1 MANIEI
7 KPENSVEIIQC
18 AYTYLERLYSDDKR
32 NIVDYTYRF
41 TYKSYMRNALL
52 VINDDKVPYRTRNT
66 SAKRYQTTL
75 SGFLFV
81 NARLHTHYF
90 FLPEESLIIE
100 YDNGKFNV
108 LDFLYSDKRN
118 DDDYS
123 KILNKL
129 FSSLNY
135 EEFACFKNFNTFVDD
150 HIIESDFEVKLTAQI
165 KDKLRS
171 YLSVLSTSRY
181 YAPQCVHRYNG
192 IFNYWVK
199 HFFNL
204 NDERSYDIGFDVNL
218 DLTHKEHFWIFKS
231 SSLKAREDIYEEI
244 QSIDNWFGGI
254 FDDISATLSSVFG
267 KTLSS
272 NLNIVNALTLNTYH
286 CLKNLGNVAFFIPY
300 HNEQS
305 LNGYFDVFPCLE
317 TPQGYIDIFSVN
329 TNELRLFNGDVID
342 LSDKNTSVLDYIPAS
357 YNLDNRNNFH
367 AFSEYSY
374 TLVFSQENCNKL
386 MQEYPNYVYA
396 KSMENIRQAE
406 KDKLLDISEDEFL
419 DKMRE
424 LYQLRKEII
433 EAQQEDI
440 EFNCKL
446 LDECIGKEITV
457 I

>member
-7 KPENSVEIIQC
+7 KPENSVEIIQR

-267 KTLSS
+267 KILSS

-440 EFNCKL
+440 EFNCKI
-446 LDECIGKEITV
+446 LDECIGKEINV

>member
-7 KPENSVEIIQC
+7 KPENSVEIIQR

-41 TYKSYMRNALL
+41 TYKSDMRNALL

-81 NARLHTHYF
+81 NARLHNHYF
-90 FLPEESLIIE
+90 VLPEESLIIE
-100 YDNGKFNV
+100 YNDGKFNV

-118 DDDYS
+118 DDDYG
-123 KILNKL
+123 KILDKL
-129 FSSLNY
+129 FSSLDY
-135 EEFACFKNFNTFVDD
+135 QEFACFKNFNTFVDD
-150 HIIESDFEVKLTAQI
+150 HIIESDFEAKLTAKT

-171 YLSVLSTSRY
+171 YLSGISISRY

-192 IFNYWVK
+192 IFNYWIK

-204 NDERSYDIGFDVNL
+204 NDERSYDIGFDINL
-218 DLTHKEHFWIFKS
+218 DLAHKEHFWIFKS
-231 SSLKAREDIYEEI
+231 GSLKAREDIYEEN

-286 CLKNLGNVAFFIPY
+286 CLKNLGNVSFFIPY
-300 HNEQS
+300 NNEQS

-342 LSDKNTSVLDYIPAS
+342 LSDNNISILDYIPAS

-367 AFSEYSY
+367 AFSEYSHM
-374 TLVFSQENCNKL
+374 LIFRQDNCNKL

-433 EAQQEDI
+433 EAQQENI

>member
-7 KPENSVEIIQC
+7 KPENSVEIIQR

-329 TNELRLFNGDVID
+329 TNEFRLFNGDVID

>member
-7 KPENSVEIIQC
+7 KPENSVEIIQR
-18 AYTYLERLYSDDKR
+18 AYTYLELLYSDDKR

-386 MQEYPNYVYA
+386 MREYPNYVYA
-396 KSMENIRQAE
+396 QSMENIRQAE

-440 EFNCKL
+440 EFNCRI

>member
-1 MANIEI
+1 MTQLEHI
-7 KPENSVEIIQC
+7 PENSVEIIQRT
-18 AYTYLERLYSDDKR
+18 YTYLERLYSDDKR
-32 NIVDYTYRF
+32 NILDYTYRF
-41 TYKSYMRNALL
+41 TYKSYMRHTYR
-52 VINDDKVPYRTRNT
+52 VINDDKVPHRTRNT
-66 SAKRYQTTL
+66 LAKRYQTTL

-81 NARLHTHYF
+81 NARLHNHYF
-90 FLPEESLIIE
+90 VLPEESLIIE

-118 DDDYS
+118 DDDYG
-123 KILNKL
+123 KILDKL

-135 EEFACFKNFNTFVDD
+135 EEFACFKNFNTFASDQM
-150 HIIESDFEVKLTAQI
+150 IESDFEAKLTTQT
-165 KDKLRS
+165 KDKLQS
-171 YLSVLSTSRY
+171 YLSGISISRY
-181 YAPQCVHRYNG
+181 YAPQCVHRYKG
-192 IFNYWVK
+192 IFNDWVK

-204 NDERSYDIGFDVNL
+204 NDEHSYDIGFDVNL
-218 DLTHKEHFWIFKS
+218 DLTHKEHFWIFKK

-244 QSIDNWFGGI
+244 QIIDNRLGGI
-254 FDDISATLSSVFG
+254 FDDISATLSGVFG

-272 NLNIVNALTLNTYH
+272 SLNIVNALTFNTYP
-286 CLKNLGNVAFFIPY
+286 CLKNLGSVLFFIPY

-305 LNGYFDVFPCLE
+305 LNGYFNVFPCLE

-329 TNELRLFNGDVID
+329 SNELKLFNGDVID
-342 LSDKNTSVLDYIPAS
+342 LNDKNTRILDYIPTS

-386 MQEYPNYVYA
+386 MQEYPNYVYTE
-396 KSMENIRQAE
+396 SMKNIRQAE

-419 DKMRE
+419 NKMRE

-440 EFNCKL
+440 EFNCRI

>member
-7 KPENSVEIIQC
+7 KPENSSDIIQR
-18 AYTYLERLYSDDKR
+18 AYTYLEHLYSDDKR
-32 NIVDYTYRF
+32 NILDYTYRF
-41 TYKSYMRNALL
+41 TYKSYMRHTYR
-52 VINDDKVPYRTRNT
+52 VINDDKVPYRARNT

-81 NARLHTHYF
+81 NARLCTHYF

-108 LDFLYSDKRN
+108 LDFLYSDKSN

-123 KILNKL
+123 KILDKL

-204 NDERSYDIGFDVNL
+204 NDERSYDIGFDINL
-218 DLTHKEHFWIFKS
+218 DLTHKENFWIFKS
-231 SSLKAREDIYEEI
+231 CSLKAREDIYEEI

-286 CLKNLGNVAFFIPY
+286 CLKKSWQCCIF
-300 HNEQS
+300 HS
-305 LNGYFDVFPCLE
+305 L
-317 TPQGYIDIFSVN
+317 S
-329 TNELRLFNGDVID
+329 
-342 LSDKNTSVLDYIPAS
+342 
-357 YNLDNRNNFH
+357 
-367 AFSEYSY
+367 
-374 TLVFSQENCNKL
+374 
-386 MQEYPNYVYA
+386 
-396 KSMENIRQAE
+396 
-406 KDKLLDISEDEFL
+406 
-419 DKMRE
+419 
-424 LYQLRKEII
+424 
-433 EAQQEDI
+433 
-440 EFNCKL
+440 
-446 LDECIGKEITV
+446 
-457 I
+457 

>member
-7 KPENSVEIIQC
+7 KPENSVEIIQR

-386 MQEYPNYVYA
+386 MQEYLNYVYA

>member
-7 KPENSVEIIQC
+7 KPENSVEIIQR

>member
-7 KPENSVEIIQC
+7 KPENSVEIIQR

-396 KSMENIRQAE
+396 KSIENIRQAE
-406 KDKLLDISEDEFL
+406 KDKLLDISEDKFL

>member
-7 KPENSVEIIQC
+7 KPENSVEIIQR

-218 DLTHKEHFWIFKS
+218 DLTHKEHFWIFKK

-244 QSIDNWFGGI
+244 QIIDNRLGGI
-254 FDDISATLSSVFG
+254 FDDISATLSGVFG

-272 NLNIVNALTLNTYH
+272 SLNIVNALTFNTYP
-286 CLKNLGNVAFFIPY
+286 CLKNLGSVLFFIPY

-305 LNGYFDVFPCLE
+305 LNGYFNVFPCLE

-329 TNELRLFNGDVID
+329 SNELKLFNGDVID
-342 LSDKNTSVLDYIPAS
+342 LNDKNTRILDYIPTS

-386 MQEYPNYVYA
+386 MQEYPNYVYTE
-396 KSMENIRQAE
+396 SMKNIRQAE

-419 DKMRE
+419 NKMRE

-440 EFNCKL
+440 EFNCRI

>member
-7 KPENSVEIIQC
+7 KPENSVEIIQR

-406 KDKLLDISEDEFL
+406 KDKLVDISEDEFL

>member
-1 MANIEI
+1 MTNIEI
-7 KPENSVEIIQC
+7 KPENSVEIIQR
-18 AYTYLERLYSDDKR
+18 AYTYLERLYNDDQR
-32 NIVDYTYRF
+32 NIVNYTYRF
-41 TYKSYMRNALL
+41 KYKSYMRKTNL

>member
-7 KPENSVEIIQC
+7 KPENSVEIIQR

-272 NLNIVNALTLNTYH
+272 NLNIV
-286 CLKNLGNVAFFIPY
+286 K
-300 HNEQS
+300 
-305 LNGYFDVFPCLE
+305 
-317 TPQGYIDIFSVN
+317 
-329 TNELRLFNGDVID
+329 RL
-342 LSDKNTSVLDYIPAS
+342 L
-357 YNLDNRNNFH
+357 
-367 AFSEYSY
+367 
-374 TLVFSQENCNKL
+374 
-386 MQEYPNYVYA
+386 
-396 KSMENIRQAE
+396 
-406 KDKLLDISEDEFL
+406 
-419 DKMRE
+419 
-424 LYQLRKEII
+424 
-433 EAQQEDI
+433 
-440 EFNCKL
+440 
-446 LDECIGKEITV
+446 
-457 I
+457 

>member
-7 KPENSVEIIQC
+7 KPENSVEIIQR

-108 LDFLYSDKRN
+108 LNFLYSDKRN

>member
-7 KPENSVEIIQC
+7 KPENSVEIIQR

-123 KILNKL
+123 KILDKL

-254 FDDISATLSSVFG
+254 FDDISATLSGVFG

-440 EFNCKL
+440 EFNCKI
-446 LDECIGKEITV
+446 LDECIGKEINV